1 MLINLL
7 AEFEVTFAMIAK
19 TTQSTIPIAETM
31 PTRVKFVFEM
41 SENQAHRCRGSGS
54 DAKTATASI
63 ITATISER
71 IEIDA
76 ETVSVRFFS
85 IFFATL
91 IFSLLKLRQ
100 PKARIQPPH

>member
-41 SENQAHRCRGSGS
+41 SEKSSTPLSGFWS
-54 DAKTATASI
+54 DAKLQQ
-63 ITATISER
+63 R
-71 IEIDA
+71 QQ
-76 ETVSVRFFS
+76 
-85 IFFATL
+85 
-91 IFSLLKLRQ
+91 LRQ
-100 PKARIQPPH
+100 P